1 MGVISIRL
9 GDNQTNAIKRIA
21 LSQNKKISVMCRDI
35 ISQYLVDNL
44 IDDQDGKNWRKSI
57 ESRLDKIEQKIKD
70 LDSRSSLFD

>member
-44 IDDQDGKNWRKSI
+44 IDDQDGKNWQKSI

>member
-35 ISQYLVDNL
+35 ISQYLVDHL